1 MAHPGKPEAKRQFPQ
16 ALLESFGIIGE
27 ACRRVDI
34 NYETY
39 YDWCRKDPEFKA
51 ACEKAREDGS
61 YAGADF
67 VEKSLY
73 KKILEGDTP
82 CTIFYAKT
90 KLRHRGYK
98 ETTTTNL
105 TLDFNK
111 INLASLNDEQ
121 LTRLIEDN
129 TVKEIEDQS

>member
-1 MAHPGKPEAKRQFPQ
+1 MANHLKLEAKKGLPQ
-16 ALLESFGIIGE
+16 ALIESFGILGE
-27 ACRRVDI
+27 ACRKVGCS
-34 NYETY
+34 YEAY
-39 YDWCRKDPEFKA
+39 YNWCRADPEYKA
-51 ACEKAREDGS
+51 ACEKAKMEGELS
-61 YAGADF
+61 GADF
-67 VEKSLY
+67 VENSLY
-73 KKILEGDTP
+73 KKILEGDTT

-105 TLDFNK
+105 TPDFNK